1 MRVKPTP
8 SNTLPGA
15 AWLLYVWWRETSPN
29 PEHHELRGGYMP
41 FETGTICRWWLERR
55 ADLTASAWR
64 VGRRHIL
71 RLVQAADPQSLVGA
85 QESLGERGRALRYC
99 TPSNGGRR

>member
-15 AWLLYVWWRETSPN
+15 AWLLYVWW
-29 PEHHELRGGYMP
+29 
-41 FETGTICRWWLERR
+41 LERR

-71 RLVQAADPQSLVGA
+71 QLVQAADRQSLVAA